1 MRNALKRLGA
11 AATSLMKPVL
21 KALKRGGS
29 AIVAVYRRYPAR
41 CTSYVV
47 SGVVVLAGA
56 LGIGVDQASAKTI
69 VELVLPILV
78 TGESIHHKVS
88 PAR

>member
-1 MRNALKRLGA
+1 MKR
-11 AATSLMKPVL
+11 VL
-21 KALKRGGS
+21 KALGKGAKRIGP

-47 SGVVVLAGA
+47 SGVVVAGGA
-56 LGIGVDQASAKTI
+56 LGIVIDQASAKTI
-69 VELVLPILV
+69 IELVLPILL
-78 TGESIHHKVS
+78 TGETIHHRVS

>member
-1 MRNALKRLGA
+1 
-11 AATSLMKPVL
+11 MKKVL
-21 KALKRGGS
+21 KALSKGAKCVGS

-47 SGVVVLAGA
+47 SGVIVLAGA
-56 LGIGVDQASAKTI
+56 LGIGVDQMSAKTI
-69 VELVLPILV
+69 VELVLPILL
-78 TGESIHHKVS
+78 TGEGIHHQVS

>member
-1 MRNALKRLGA
+1 
-11 AATSLMKPVL
+11 MKNIL
-21 KALKRGGS
+21 KALGKGAKRVGS
-29 AIVAVYRRYPAR
+29 AIVAVYRHYPAR

-47 SGVVVLAGA
+47 SGVVVVAGA

-78 TGESIHHKVS
+78 TGETIHHKVS